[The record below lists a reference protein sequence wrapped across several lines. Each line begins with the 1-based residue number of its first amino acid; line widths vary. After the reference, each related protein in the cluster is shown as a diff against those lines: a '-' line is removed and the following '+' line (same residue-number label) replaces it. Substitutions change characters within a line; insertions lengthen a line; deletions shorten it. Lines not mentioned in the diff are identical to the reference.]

1 MSSTF
6 VDSKQALVTS
16 SVPSASRQVKPYNPA
31 RDAGVRGVHARVVAA
46 G

>member
-1 MSSTF
+1 MSSTI

-16 SVPSASRQVKPYNPA
+16 SVPSASRQKLNRIIQ